1 VRPPTHLTRDA
12 PDVTIRALTPDELR
26 ARADEW
32 DVLVRAAAR
41 PSPFLLADYVAP
53 WAERL
58 AAPGTPLLL
67 AAETGSR
74 IVGGLPLVVHRSG
87 GVAIA
92 RWVGGVEATPADL
105 LLAPDAPAATAAAL
119 AGAAEGAADL
129 AILSGLGAEPVAADA
144 GSLQLV
150 ERIAAPV
157 LDTGPDWD
165 AVYEAHVSSQSRKTH
180 RKRRR
185 RLEECGRLEI
195 EVARDAAAV
204 RSALPDAFAVH
215 AKRWSGAADGSTFG
229 TEEGRAF
236 HLAAAPRLAELGAAL
251 LVVVRLDDAPI
262 AFQYALRAGASLC
275 LFRIGHDPAHAR
287 HSPGMLAMLAAM
299 EAASRDGVTRIE
311 LLGGGEDYKLAFA
324 DRTEPMQ
331 DGVGWAHGPRG
342 RTVAALKTAA
352 LRGRRRARRSQRL
365 RRLLRRDVS
374 AGQAQRATRS

>member
-1 VRPPTHLTRDA
+1 M
-12 PDVTIRALTPDELR
+12 
-26 ARADEW
+26 
-32 DVLVRAAAR
+32 LVRAAAR

-58 AAPGTPLLL
+58 AAPGMPLLL

-105 LLAPDAPAATAAAL
+105 LLAADAPPGTGAAL
-119 AGAAEGAADL
+119 AAAAEGAADL
-129 AILSGLGAEPVAADA
+129 AVLSGLGAAPAAA
-144 GSLQLV
+144 AAAPLQLV

-165 AVYEAHVSSQSRKTH
+165 AVYEAHVSSQTRKTH

-185 RLEECGRLEI
+185 RLEESGALDVV
-195 EVARDAAAV
+195 VARDGASV
-204 RSALPDAFAVH
+204 RAALPDVFAVH
-215 AKRWSGAADGSTFG
+215 AKRWDGAADGSTFG
-229 TEEGRAF
+229 TEAGRAF
-236 HLAAAPRLAELGAAL
+236 HLAAAPRLAEMGAVI
-251 LVVVRLDDAPI
+251 LVLIRLDGAPI
-262 AFQYALRAGASLC
+262 AFQYALRAGSSLC

-287 HSPGMLAMLAAM
+287 HSPGLLAMLAAM

-342 RTVAALKTAA
+342 RTVAALKAAA
-352 LRGRRRARRSQRL
+352 LRGRRRARRSERL
-365 RRLLRRDVS
+365 RRLLKRDVS
-374 AGQAQRATRS
+374 AGQRDATRS